1 MNEVKFQKKCKSERD
16 LRRITGMN
24 IKYVIGSIVEMV
36 IKIAV
41 FIFIAMFVV
50 RTATAAYDYGF
61 RVFAEKP
68 IEVGEG
74 RTISVSIGNADSAKE
89 VGEMLQQRGLIR
101 DANLFRI
108 QELLS
113 ENHGMIQPG
122 IYDLSTAMTAQE
134 MLAVIAAKPEEE
146 SKE

>member
-1 MNEVKFQKKCKSERD
+1 MNV
-16 LRRITGMN
+16 
-24 IKYVIGSIVEMV
+24 KYVIGSIVEMV
-36 IKIAV
+36 IKIVV

-68 IEVGEG
+68 IDVGEG